1 MEELER
7 DKAASADELE
17 REKQSHLEQLANLDE
32 TINEVSVG
40 LGLVWFGLVWLVC
53 IAWPTLS
60 CAEITRCTTFH
71 VECRRPSSPIVSRL
85 THNVL

>member
-1 MEELER
+1 LGAAGLQYLVEELER

-40 LGLVWFGLVWLVC
+40 LGWVWFGLVWFGLVGLHCMANAV
-53 IAWPTLS
+53 L
-60 CAEITRCTTFH
+60 
-71 VECRRPSSPIVSRL
+71 RRNYSMYYIPC
-85 THNVL
+85 